1 MMDRRL
7 VSAASLSRS
16 SRLGCSVN
24 CKVSHIVVSSSRPKV
39 SLSRICC
46 RGQGHQHAFCA
57 YNLQQK
63 IQNCRNRYHAVC
75 VKMRDAASTD
85 DGSRSSEIRS
95 RDGGFN
101 GASIHNSF
109 NRLEADITEVT
120 YSQTSLANPRF
131 QLALIRESDIR
142 SKLVR
147 KLSEANQQ
155 IRQLKKEVQEKD
167 DKMFRCRSE
176 LASME
181 LELQVLVNI
190 AQEIAKEGGKPGT
203 PKINGRYIHSH
214 LAYRLEEMQKLI
226 FARIKDVDM
235 VRTREV
241 DIAYYGMAEDVRVMG
256 SFDGWTYGEQMSPES
271 TSMYT
276 RFTSTIKLR
285 PGRYEIK
292 FLVDG
297 EWQLSSELPMS
308 GEGVTMNN
316 LLIVD

>member
-24 CKVSHIVVSSSRPKV
+24 CKVSRIVVSSSRPKV

-46 RGQGHQHAFCA
+46 RGQGHQHAFCS

-109 NRLEADITEVT
+109 NRLEADITE
-120 YSQTSLANPRF
+120 
-131 QLALIRESDIR
+131 LALIRESDIR

-203 PKINGRYIHSH
+203 PKINGHYIHSH

-285 PGRYEIK
+285 PGR
-292 FLVDG
+292 
-297 EWQLSSELPMS
+297 
-308 GEGVTMNN
+308 N
-316 LLIVD
+316 

>member
-7 VSAASLSRS
+7 VSIASLSRS
-16 SRLGCSVN
+16 S
-24 CKVSHIVVSSSRPKV
+24 
-39 SLSRICC
+39 
-46 RGQGHQHAFCA
+46 RGQGHQHAFSV
-57 YNLQQK
+57 YNLQK
-63 IQNCRNRYHAVC
+63 IHSCRNRYHAVC
-75 VKMRDAASTD
+75 AKMRDAASTD
-85 DGSRSSEIRS
+85 DSSRSLQIRS

-101 GASIHNSF
+101 RASNHNSF
-109 NRLEADITEVT
+109 NRLEADIAE
-120 YSQTSLANPRF
+120 
-131 QLALIRESDIR
+131 LALIRESDMR

-147 KLSEANQQ
+147 KLGEANQH

-167 DKMFRCRSE
+167 NTMFRCQSE
-176 LASME
+176 LSSME

-235 VRTREV
+235 VQTREV
-241 DIAYYGMAEDVRVMG
+241 DLVYYGMAEDVRVMG

-271 TSMYT
+271 TGMYT
-276 RFTSTIKLR
+276 RFTSTVKLR

-297 EWQLSSELPMS
+297 GWQVSSELPTL

-316 LLIVD
+316 LLVVD

>member
-1 MMDRRL
+1 MVIM
-7 VSAASLSRS
+7 
-16 SRLGCSVN
+16 
-24 CKVSHIVVSSSRPKV
+24 
-39 SLSRICC
+39 
-46 RGQGHQHAFCA
+46 
-57 YNLQQK
+57 
-63 IQNCRNRYHAVC
+63 
-75 VKMRDAASTD
+75 
-85 DGSRSSEIRS
+85 
-95 RDGGFN
+95 
-101 GASIHNSF
+101 
-109 NRLEADITEVT
+109 
-120 YSQTSLANPRF
+120 

-285 PGRYEIK
+285 PGRWDPRSTLKVFQSI
-292 FLVDG
+292 F
-297 EWQLSSELPMS
+297 
-308 GEGVTMNN
+308 
-316 LLIVD
+316 